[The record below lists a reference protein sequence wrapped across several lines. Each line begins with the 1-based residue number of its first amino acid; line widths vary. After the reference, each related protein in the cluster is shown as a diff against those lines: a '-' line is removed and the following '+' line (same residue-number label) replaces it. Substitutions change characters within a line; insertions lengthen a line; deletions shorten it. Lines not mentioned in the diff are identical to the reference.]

1 MKSQFEKVWYLLN
14 KRERRQLTLVSVLF
28 TFSGL
33 ADMIGIASIFPF
45 LSVAANPEIL
55 NSNIYLIEI
64 KNWIQV
70 SNKQLMIFLGL
81 MSLIVLLIN
90 QTVRMLSN
98 WYGQLISHRIW
109 WNLERRM
116 FRFYLNQ
123 PYLYHLNHSGNSL
136 LEKLQVQTN
145 AAVGGV
151 IQPYFLII
159 SALCSASFTIFLL
172 VWVKPLMTLLLLG
185 VMIMFYFLVYRRLK
199 SRLDYY
205 GKIGPE
211 FSNKSFKLIDEALSA
226 IKEIKVRRNGQIY
239 LDLFDPLAKRYIDS
253 QVKIQLF
260 NDVPRGLVE
269 VVAYGGILLISI
281 LMINQNGGIQM
292 VIPIL
297 GMYALALSRLLPA
310 VHNIYNQVAQI
321 RFYSPSLHAIQED
334 LTAAIDSNHK
344 QPKEVFKKNNFKLEQ
359 KIELKNLNFSY
370 PGTINKVLDSI
381 SLTIPVGTLIGIA
394 GGSGAGKTSLVD
406 LILGLFQPD
415 SGSIQLDGKILDES
429 NLSGWQTNI
438 GYVPQS
444 GFIVD
449 GTIARNIA
457 FGILESEIDM
467 QRVVEVAN
475 IAEIS
480 EFIENDLPEKYNT
493 LVGDRGVRLSGG
505 QRQRLMIA
513 RALYHDPQVL
523 ILDEATSALD
533 GITEAKVMR
542 SISEFSIDKTI
553 IVIAHRLTTL
563 RECETIFL
571 FERGKLVDQG
581 NYNQLM
587 KTNSMFYRMT
597 RNSEN

>member
-1 MKSQFEKVWYLLN
+1 LKSQFEKVWYLLN